1 LLEEIQSRFDTYL
14 ATHYHPVQHGSLAGG
29 TPASRWTA
37 KKTRSITDT
46 ELAAALTIRSRRRVS
61 KDCVL
66 SIDGRAFEVR
76 QGFLAGRVVEVQ
88 SCLVDGL
95 TPSVRV
101 EHDGASYA
109 LRPLDVRQNAKTRRP
124 ARSKAPAQKIPFD
137 PFKPSKS
144 K

>member
-1 LLEEIQSRFDTYL
+1 MDTPLLPA
-14 ATHYHPVQHGSLAGG
+14 ATISEARTQDAIRTSSESARAGITIG
-29 TPASRWTA
+29 TRAPSTMPAARPPPMA
-37 KKTRSITDT
+37 SIVRN
-46 ELAAALTIRSRRRVS
+46 TIS
-61 KDCVL
+61 VL

-95 TPSVRV
+95 APSVRV

-109 LRPLDVRQNAKTRRP
+109 LRPLDVRENAKVRRP
-124 ARSKAPAQKIPFD
+124 ARGKAPAQKIPFD
-137 PFKPSKS
+137 PFKPSKT